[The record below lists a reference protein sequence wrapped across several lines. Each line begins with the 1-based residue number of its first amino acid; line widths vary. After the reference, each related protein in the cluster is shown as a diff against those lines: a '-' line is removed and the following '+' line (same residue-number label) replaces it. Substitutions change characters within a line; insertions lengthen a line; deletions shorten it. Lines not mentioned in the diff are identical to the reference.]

1 MCISEYGFCTRRASP
16 RCSHF
21 LCVSLGLL
29 HAKLGCDRARHLATQ
44 ARENQSH
51 YEHLE
56 VGFNYRLSNICAAI
70 GLGQLR
76 VLDQRVA
83 RRRAIFT
90 RYRHNLE
97 RADGIDFMPEA
108 AHGRPTRWL
117 TVITVDPRIAGT
129 TAENLRLAL
138 ERANIES
145 RPVWKPMHLQ
155 PVFAQARAIG
165 GAVSE
170 HLFANGLCL
179 PSGSSMS
186 DDDVDRVSEIVLT
199 VIRAH

>member
-1 MCISEYGFCTRRASP
+1 LLPKKFGF
-16 RCSHF
+16 
-21 LCVSLGLL
+21 
-29 HAKLGCDRARHLATQ
+29 DRTRHLATQ

-51 YEHLE
+51 YEHRE

-83 RRRAIFT
+83 RRRAIFA

-97 RADGIDFMPEA
+97 RASGVAFMPEA
-108 AHGRPTRWL
+108 PFGRPTRWL
-117 TVITVDPRIAGT
+117 TVITVDPQTTGT

-145 RPVWKPMHLQ
+145 RPVWKPMHMQ
-155 PVFAQARAIG
+155 PVFASSRMIG

-170 HLFANGLCL
+170 RLFANGICL

-186 DDDVDRVSEIVLT
+186 DGDVDRVSEIVLT
-199 VIRAH
+199 VIRSH